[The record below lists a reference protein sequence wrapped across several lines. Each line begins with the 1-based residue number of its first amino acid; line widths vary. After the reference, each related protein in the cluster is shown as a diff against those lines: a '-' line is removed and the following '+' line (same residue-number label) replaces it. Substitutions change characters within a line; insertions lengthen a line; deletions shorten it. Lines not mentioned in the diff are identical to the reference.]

1 MKTDKSKLMKILED
15 RITSGP
21 PQRIDATIIDGIFL
35 IQTMTD
41 LPSTFAEIAKV
52 IISRLS
58 SLSSRVYFACDT
70 YRHPSIKDIERTS
83 RSAVVDSLCLVE
95 IREDQRNF
103 TKHCDQSHSRPHFWF
118 SCQKSGREMNMRHF

>member
-1 MKTDKSKLMKILED
+1 MKTDISKLMKILED
-15 RITSGP
+15 RITSEP
-21 PQRIDATIIDGIFL
+21 PQRIDATIIDGMFL

-58 SLSSRVYFACDT
+58 SLSSRVDFVCDT

-83 RSAVVDSLCLVE
+83 RSAVVGRFILSG
-95 IREDQRNF
+95 RDQR
-103 TKHCDQSHSRPHFWF
+103 RPKEFHKALRSESFKTSF
-118 SCQKSGREMNMRHF
+118 EK